1 MAARLTLCPPPSGP
15 LTPDERQAS
24 LLRRRAFWLDVIRQA
39 QREIAQVE
47 TELGERP
54 ASAVGGR

>member
-1 MAARLTLCPPPSGP
+1 MARLALCPPPSGP
-15 LTPDERQAS
+15 LTPEEHQAN
-24 LLRRRAFWLDVIRQA
+24 LLRRRARLLDQIRQA

-54 ASAVGGR
+54 VAVGEGR

>member
-1 MAARLTLCPPPSGP
+1 MARLTLCPPPSGP

-47 TELGERP
+47 EQLGERP
-54 ASAVGGR
+54 VAVGEGR